1 MKTDSLKQ
9 IIEAVIKSEIKNA
22 IVENTAAEVYIIKNK
37 ETGEPVEYCDSE
49 EEANSQLE
57 SYNAQ
62 GKEFI
67 IEKGPKPSIDELDA
81 MADENTNEMKQEN
94 PMKPIDEKLIGKQ
107 KNIDINKN
115 GKLDKGDF
123 AMLRNKKTEIDEDW
137 GSSDQGAM
145 NRSIHRDLGEPE
157 TFPFDLD
164 SVMSAAADAVDFYWS
179 DWEEY
184 QTDRDSLIADAARR
198 YYMSYFRDTYEQ
210 MQQMF
215 APRKEES
222 EDEVEE
228 AWGKQ
233 TEEGEECMECGDNMY
248 EEKKVCSECGS
259 MLNEEGVC
267 NECGGMMNESKKKVR
282 LTESELVKLIKTI
295 AESVPGLEK
304 YKSAHTGS
312 GKENSDALSATEKK
326 IKDYLS
332 FDGNDNP
339 EFPKQIGKG
348 EKVARQNTS
357 EEDEVVADNRG
368 GGMEDLNYDQEP
380 SKQFKE
386 RLKMALTGDSKMG
399 NSHDAANVIPSDLGE
414 KLIKKAE
421 RKHKEEEKAPMYV
434 KDPAPVNNVN
444 ESVTKSVVLDEIK
457 RMKDMVNY
465 NKKTQ

>member
-9 IIEAVIKSEIKNA
+9 IIEDVIKSEIKNA

-37 ETGEPVEYCDSE
+37 ETGEPVEYCDTE
-49 EEANSQLE
+49 QEANMQLD

-81 MADENTNEMKQEN
+81 MADENTNEMNQEKQ

-107 KNIDINKN
+107 KNIDVNKN

-123 AMLRNKKTEIDEDW
+123 AMLRNKKSELDEDW

-145 NRSIHRDLGEPE
+145 NRMIHQDLGEPE

-164 SVMSAAADAVDFYWS
+164 RVREAAADAVDHFWN

-184 QTDRDSLIADAARR
+184 DTDRDGLIDHAATM
-198 YYMSYFRDTYEQ
+198 YYKRYFRDTFEK

-215 APRKEES
+215 APRKSES
-222 EDEVEE
+222 EDEV
-228 AWGKQ
+228 
-233 TEEGEECMECGDNMY
+233 EEGEECMECGDKMY
-248 EEKKVCSECGS
+248 EEEKMCSECGS

-267 NECGGMMNESKKKVR
+267 NECGGGMMNESKKKIR

-295 AESVPGLEK
+295 AESVPGLDS
-304 YKSAHTGS
+304 YKTAHKSS
-312 GKENSDALSATEKK
+312 GKENSDAMSATEKK

-348 EKVARQNTS
+348 EKAARQNTS
-357 EEDEVVADNRG
+357 EEDDIVADNRG
-368 GGMEDLNYDQEP
+368 GGMEDLDYDVEP

-386 RLKMALTGDSKMG
+386 RLKMALVGDSKMG
-399 NSHDAANVIPSDLGE
+399 NSQDAANVIPSKLGE
-414 KLIKKAE
+414 KMMKKAE
-421 RKHKEEEKAPMYV
+421 RKDKEEDKAPMYV
-434 KDPAPVNNVN
+434 KDPAPVSNVN
-444 ESVTKSVVLDEIK
+444 ESVTKSIVLDEIK

>member
-9 IIEAVIKSEIKNA
+9 IIEDVIKSEIKNA
-22 IVENTAAEVYIIKNK
+22 IVENTTAEVYIIKNK
-37 ETGEPVEYCDSE
+37 ETGEPVEYCDTE
-49 EEANSQLE
+49 QEANMQLD

-81 MADENTNEMKQEN
+81 MADENTNEMKQEKQ
-94 PMKPIDEKLIGKQ
+94 PMNPIDEKLIGKQ
-107 KNIDINKN
+107 KNIDLNKN
-115 GKLDKGDF
+115 GELDKGDF
-123 AMLRNKKTEIDEDW
+123 AMLRNKKSELDEDW

-145 NRSIHRDLGEPE
+145 NKSIHRDLGEPE
-157 TFPFDLD
+157 SFPFDLD
-164 SVMSAAADAVDFYWS
+164 KVLSAAEDAVDFYWS

-184 QTDRDSLIADAARR
+184 EEDRESLIQKAAQM
-198 YYMSYFRDTYEQ
+198 YYRAYFRDTFEK

-215 APRKEES
+215 EPKRNT

-228 AWGKQ
+228 
-233 TEEGEECMECGDNMY
+233 GEDCMECGDKMY
-248 EEKKVCSECGS
+248 EEEKTCNECGG
-259 MLNEEGVC
+259 MLNEEGTC
-267 NECGGMMNESKKKVR
+267 NECGGGMMNESKKKIR
-282 LTESELVKLIKTI
+282 LSESELVKLIKTI
-295 AESVPGLEK
+295 AESVPGLNA
-304 YKSAHTGS
+304 YQAAHKGS
-312 GKENSDALSATEKK
+312 GKENDDAMSATEKK

-339 EFPKQIGKG
+339 EFPKQVGKG
-348 EKVARQNTS
+348 EKSARQNTS

-368 GGMEDLNYDQEP
+368 GGMEDLDYDVEP

-414 KLIKKAE
+414 KMMKKAE
-421 RKHKEEEKAPMYV
+421 RKNKEDEKAPMYV
-434 KDPAPVNNVN
+434 KDPAPVTNLN
-444 ESVTKSVVLDEIK
+444 ESVTKSNVLDEIN

>member
-9 IIEAVIKSEIKNA
+9 IIEEAIKSEIKNA

-37 ETGEPVEYCDSE
+37 ETGEPVEYCDTE
-49 EEANSQLE
+49 QEANMQLD

-81 MADENTNEMKQEN
+81 MADENIYEMKQEKQ
-94 PMKPIDEKLIGKQ
+94 PMNPIDEKLIGKQ
-107 KNIDINKN
+107 KNIDLNKN

-123 AMLRNKKTEIDEDW
+123 AMLRNKKSELDEEDW
-137 GSSDQGAM
+137 GGSDQYAM
-145 NRSIHRDLGEPE
+145 NKSIHRDLGEPE
-157 TFPFDLD
+157 SFPFDLD
-164 SVMSAAADAVDFYWS
+164 SVLSAAEDAVDFYWNE
-179 DWEEY
+179 WPEYEE
-184 QTDRDSLIADAARR
+184 DRESLIQKAAQM
-198 YYMSYFRDTYEQ
+198 YYRTYFKDTYEK

-215 APRKEES
+215 APRES
-222 EDEVEE
+222 QPEDEVEE
-228 AWGKQ
+228 
-233 TEEGEECMECGDNMY
+233 GEDCMECGDKMY
-248 EEKKVCSECGS
+248 EGEQMCSECGG

-267 NECGGMMNESKKKVR
+267 NECGSGMMNESKKKIR

-295 AESVPGLEK
+295 SESVPGLNA
-304 YKSAHTGS
+304 YKLAHKGS
-312 GKENSDALSATEKK
+312 GQASKEAMSATEKK

-339 EFPKQIGKG
+339 EFPKQVGKG
-348 EKVARQNTS
+348 EKSARQNTS
-357 EEDEVVADNRG
+357 EEDEIVATNRG
-368 GGMEDLNYDQEP
+368 GGMEDLDYDVEP
-380 SKQFKE
+380 SKHFKD

-414 KLIKKAE
+414 KMMKKAE
-421 RKHKEEEKAPMYV
+421 RKNKEDEKAPMYE
-434 KDPAPVNNVN
+434 KDPAPITNVN
-444 ESVTKSVVLDEIK
+444 ESVTKSNVLNEIK

>member
-9 IIEAVIKSEIKNA
+9 IIENVIKSEIKNA

-49 EEANSQLE
+49 QEANMQLD

-67 IEKGPKPSIDELDA
+67 IEKGPKPSVDELDA
-81 MADENTNEMKQEN
+81 MADENTNEMKQQE
-94 PMKPIDEKLIGKQ
+94 PIKSVNEKLIGKQ
-107 KNIDINKN
+107 KNIDVNKN

-123 AMLRNKKTEIDEDW
+123 AMLRNKKTEMDEDW

-157 TFPFDLD
+157 TFPFDLQ
-164 SVMSAAADAVDFYWS
+164 SVQNAAAEAVDFYWS

-184 QTDRDSLIADAARR
+184 ETDREGLIDHAAKT
-198 YYMSYFRDTYEQ
+198 YYRAYFRDTYEK

-215 APRKEES
+215 APRKDDSEE
-222 EDEVEE
+222 EVDET
-228 AWGKQ
+228 WGKQ
-233 TEEGEECMECGDNMY
+233 TEEGEDCMECGDKMY
-248 EEKKVCSECGS
+248 EEKEVCSECGS
-259 MLNEEGVC
+259 MLNEEGTC
-267 NECGGMMNESKKKVR
+267 NECGGMMNESKKKIR

-295 AESVPGLEK
+295 AESVPGLET
-304 YKSAHTGS
+304 YKSSHKAS
-312 GKENSDALSATEKK
+312 GKENSDAMSDTEKK

-339 EFPKQIGKG
+339 EFPKQVGKG
-348 EKVARQNTS
+348 EKAARQNTS

-368 GGMEDLNYDQEP
+368 GGLEDLDYEQEP
-380 SKQFKE
+380 SKQFKD

-399 NSHDAANVIPSDLGE
+399 NSHDAANVIPSKLGE
-414 KLIKKAE
+414 KILKKVE
-421 RKHKEEEKAPMYV
+421 RKDKKEDKAPMYV
-434 KDPAPVNNVN
+434 KDPAPVTNLN
-444 ESVTKSVVLDEIK
+444 ESVTKSNVLSEIN